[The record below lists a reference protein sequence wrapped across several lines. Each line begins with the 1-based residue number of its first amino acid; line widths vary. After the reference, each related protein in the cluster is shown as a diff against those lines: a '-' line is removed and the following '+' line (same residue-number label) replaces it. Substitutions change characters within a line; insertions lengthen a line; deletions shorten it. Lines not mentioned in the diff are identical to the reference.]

1 MTHPV
6 DAGRRE
12 EVEMGNAVTPV
23 LLSYPRALDVIVDT
37 ATAILY
43 LWLNVLPGVE
53 YPHVACLIK
62 ERKRRQNYKWFP
74 TWDTANTEI

>member
-37 ATAILY
+37 ATAIL
-43 LWLNVLPGVE
+43 
-53 YPHVACLIK
+53 
-62 ERKRRQNYKWFP
+62 
-74 TWDTANTEI
+74 

>member
-12 EVEMGNAVTPV
+12 EVQRGNGVIPV

-37 ATAILY
+37 ATTTL
-43 LWLNVLPGVE
+43 
-53 YPHVACLIK
+53 
-62 ERKRRQNYKWFP
+62 
-74 TWDTANTEI
+74 

>member
-12 EVEMGNAVTPV
+12 EVQMGNAVIPV

-37 ATAILY
+37 ATTIL
-43 LWLNVLPGVE
+43 
-53 YPHVACLIK
+53 
-62 ERKRRQNYKWFP
+62 
-74 TWDTANTEI
+74 